1 MRPLSAHLT
10 DVRQAMRLLGITVVE
25 RPIPEIT
32 IGEANAYHPGGHR
45 ITLRSFVERT
55 LWHELCHSQQPA
67 RSEGPSYYRDDGSVD
82 DSAWLADPREIEAM
96 AVEEIVPVLADPALE
111 WAVSVIPSVASPK
124 MRAAWIKWALQAD
137 LQAQKPSHLGRNDR
151 LRINSAVRDRNGKWC
166 TQ

>member
-1 MRPLSAHLT
+1 MRPMSAHLA

-67 RSEGPSYYRDDGSVD
+67 PDTGPAYYRADGSAD
-82 DSAWLADPREIEAM
+82 ESAWLAEPREIEAM
-96 AVEEIVPVLADPALE
+96 AVEEMVPMLTATDLE
-111 WAVSVIPSVASPK
+111 WAMSVIPAVESTKLRLS
-124 MRAAWIKWALQAD
+124 WIKWALQAD
-137 LQAQKPSHLGRNDR
+137 LQAQKPSHLGRRER
-151 LRINSAVRDRNGKWC
+151 LSINAAVRDHNKRNGK
-166 TQ
+166 